1 MSCWAILGI
10 NPTKNIDVIKDA
22 YTELSN
28 STNANELIKL
38 KSAYNKALSLA
49 KTSINDLNL
58 SLLGSSNFDILS
70 ALINSS
76 IDSKSIDTID
86 KFIDEA
92 NEIYNNPVLRFNIDS
107 WVNLLTSPILESS
120 SKELASIELIKFLSN
135 HKYLTTKTYKLFDTK
150 FNWIKNK
157 DKLSSVSID
166 LENYTTEQNVT
177 VDQTSMDKR
186 IQDLYEKEL
195 EKDIKN
201 KIEEQ
206 GYKVASCKVN
216 ATILEN
222 ENSNSEENTIQ
233 KIKLKIEKKKDI
245 EKSNQDAKN
254 VENKIVTEI
263 QKIKKVNTT
272 IGNNTNNED
281 TNNKETDTNNFKK
294 ITRQD
299 IQDIKKFIIDE
310 YGVKEKCL
318 EINY

>member
-1 MSCWAILGI
+1 MIEFLSGWAKNLGVVIVIVSIFEMILPNNKTKKYIRVVLGI
-10 NPTKNIDVIKDA
+10 FVM
-22 YTELSN
+22 
-28 STNANELIKL
+28 
-38 KSAYNKALSLA
+38 
-49 KTSINDLNL
+49 
-58 SLLGSSNFDILS
+58 
-70 ALINSS
+70 
-76 IDSKSIDTID
+76 
-86 KFIDEA
+86 
-92 NEIYNNPVLRFNIDS
+92 FNII
-107 WVNLLTSPILESS
+107 SP
-120 SKELASIELIKFLSN
+120 F
-135 HKYLTTKTYKLFDTK
+135 
-150 FNWIKNK
+150 IKNK

-177 VDQTSMDKR
+177 VDQTSMDKK

-233 KIKLKIEKKKDI
+233 KIKIKIEKKEDI

-281 TNNKETDTNNFKK
+281 TNNKETDTNNLKK

-318 EINY
+318 EIN

>member
-1 MSCWAILGI
+1 MIEFLSGWAKNLGVVIVIVSIFEMILPNNKTKKYIRVVLGI
-10 NPTKNIDVIKDA
+10 FVM
-22 YTELSN
+22 
-28 STNANELIKL
+28 
-38 KSAYNKALSLA
+38 
-49 KTSINDLNL
+49 
-58 SLLGSSNFDILS
+58 
-70 ALINSS
+70 
-76 IDSKSIDTID
+76 
-86 KFIDEA
+86 
-92 NEIYNNPVLRFNIDS
+92 FNII
-107 WVNLLTSPILESS
+107 SP
-120 SKELASIELIKFLSN
+120 F
-135 HKYLTTKTYKLFDTK
+135 
-150 FNWIKNK
+150 IKNK

-233 KIKLKIEKKKDI
+233 KIKLKIEKKEDI

-281 TNNKETDTNNFKK
+281 TNNKEPDTNNSKK

-318 EINY
+318 EIN

>member
-1 MSCWAILGI
+1 MIEFLSGWAKNLGVVIVIVSIFEMILPNNKTKKYIRVVLGI
-10 NPTKNIDVIKDA
+10 FVM
-22 YTELSN
+22 
-28 STNANELIKL
+28 
-38 KSAYNKALSLA
+38 
-49 KTSINDLNL
+49 
-58 SLLGSSNFDILS
+58 
-70 ALINSS
+70 
-76 IDSKSIDTID
+76 
-86 KFIDEA
+86 
-92 NEIYNNPVLRFNIDS
+92 FNII
-107 WVNLLTSPILESS
+107 SP
-120 SKELASIELIKFLSN
+120 F
-135 HKYLTTKTYKLFDTK
+135 
-150 FNWIKNK
+150 IKNK

-177 VDQTSMDKR
+177 VNQTSMDKR

-233 KIKLKIEKKKDI
+233 KIKLKIEKKEDI

-281 TNNKETDTNNFKK
+281 TNNKETYTNNSKK

-318 EINY
+318 EIN